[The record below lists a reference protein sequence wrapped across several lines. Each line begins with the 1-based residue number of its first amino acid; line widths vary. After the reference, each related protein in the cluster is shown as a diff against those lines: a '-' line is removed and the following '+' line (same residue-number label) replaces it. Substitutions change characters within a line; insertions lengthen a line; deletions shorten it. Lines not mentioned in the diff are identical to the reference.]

1 MCQHN
6 VSNSQRIQD
15 AITCKEQHIMSPV
28 FEQVI
33 EKRQRLDLGRIGGQ
47 RVYMIK
53 EILKDLINNHKRK
66 IIKEQK
72 EEKSV
77 VKGTVSQWS

>member
-1 MCQHN
+1 LITLQWKATH
-6 VSNSQRIQD
+6 QRIFVQYKFP
-15 AITCKEQHIMSPV
+15 IIGKRVHK
-28 FEQVI
+28 VI